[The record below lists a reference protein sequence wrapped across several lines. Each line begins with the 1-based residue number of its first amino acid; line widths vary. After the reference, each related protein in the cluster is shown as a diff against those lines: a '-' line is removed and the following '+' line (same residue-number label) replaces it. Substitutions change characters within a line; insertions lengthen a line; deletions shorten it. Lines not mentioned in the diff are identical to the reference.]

1 MENIK
6 LALKRR
12 YPEIKE
18 RISDFMFGRN
28 ISSFQ
33 DFDHLLMEVS
43 WDVASDLTL
52 STTDFEYS
60 SDQYVTFRNIVINFI
75 KNNFY
80 DYIRSYWPD
89 PIK

>member
-1 MENIK
+1 
-6 LALKRR
+6 
-12 YPEIKE
+12 
-18 RISDFMFGRN
+18 
-28 ISSFQ
+28 
-33 DFDHLLMEVS
+33 MEVS

-52 STTDFEYS
+52 STTYFEYS